1 MSTAVIVLAALLVVA
16 AGAIVSLYRSRH
28 QALVA
33 ARRAIADRDRQV
45 SRADSDRHAAVEA
58 GADAQRRAVLAS
70 ARAEEADADL
80 GRRVMPPQ
88 TLRTAQG
95 RLDALWALSCLSADW
110 ERRGA
115 DGQSTAPSPALAP
128 GDLADV
134 LTVEIGRIREEAGTP
149 GAVRVAVE
157 PPAVAA
163 EAVMVL
169 TAVKVLLSALTRHCQ
184 GYDLYVHRWK
194 RRLSAVVVC
203 EGFDGPDTVADDTTA
218 VLVALSRAGGDVDID
233 RDPEG
238 RLRARVSLPTT
249 TPEP

>member
-1 MSTAVIVLAALLVVA
+1 
-16 AGAIVSLYRSRH
+16 
-28 QALVA
+28 
-33 ARRAIADRDRQV
+33 
-45 SRADSDRHAAVEA
+45 
-58 GADAQRRAVLAS
+58 
-70 ARAEEADADL
+70 
-80 GRRVMPPQ
+80 
-88 TLRTAQG
+88 
-95 RLDALWALSCLSADW
+95 
-110 ERRGA
+110 
-115 DGQSTAPSPALAP
+115 
-128 GDLADV
+128 
-134 LTVEIGRIREEAGTP
+134 
-149 GAVRVAVE
+149 
-157 PPAVAA
+157 
-163 EAVMVL
+163 MVL